1 MADSLKGPSKLSRS
15 LNVSSLASKFQ
26 QAEAAVHVIF
36 IHLDLLVFNW
46 YNQGRQG
53 KGAPVERTES
63 RASRF
68 QGARAKFQAEAKETR
83 CSVTTTTTS
92 VSRVKSLAD
101 RYQQPNSIRSM
112 GVLFLC
118 FFCVAM
124 TE

>member
-15 LNVSSLASKFQ
+15 LNVSTLASKFQ

-36 IHLDLLVFNW
+36 LHLDLLVFNW

-68 QGARAKFQAEAKETR
+68 QGARAKFQFQAQAKETR
-83 CSVTTTTTS
+83 CSV
-92 VSRVKSLAD
+92 SREKKTYLLEW
-101 RYQQPNSIRSM
+101 N
-112 GVLFLC
+112 F
-118 FFCVAM
+118 
-124 TE
+124 